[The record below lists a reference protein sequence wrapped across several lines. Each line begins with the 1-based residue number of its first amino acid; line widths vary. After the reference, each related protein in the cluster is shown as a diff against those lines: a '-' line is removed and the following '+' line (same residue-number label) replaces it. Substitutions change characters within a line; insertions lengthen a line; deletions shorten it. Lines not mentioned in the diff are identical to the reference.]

1 MIGIGPN
8 NPNNEEEF
16 YKKCWNFVSSNSKLV
31 ILSKNSSEYNNHS
44 GRLKK
49 GDIVE
54 VIVFRKFI
62 FCCEWFRLWNSL

>member
-31 ILSKNSSEYNNHS
+31 ILSKNSSEYNNY
-44 GRLKK
+44 LE
-49 GDIVE
+49 D
-54 VIVFRKFI
+54 
-62 FCCEWFRLWNSL
+62 